1 MKSVH
6 NKFGGPGLRSCRS
19 SNVSPIGSGA
29 GCAEWAGILARVFQ
43 RLQILMDTLHI
54 WHLARCMTFFS
65 KTHCLQKDD
74 GLSQPLRS
82 NTTLPCNL
90 PSSIALKTSFNLS
103 IFSILK

>member
-6 NKFGGPGLRSCRS
+6 NKFGGPALRSCRS
-19 SNVSPIGSGA
+19 SSPIGSGV
-29 GCAEWAGILARVFQ
+29 GCAEWAGILAKG
-43 RLQILMDTLHI
+43 LSATTNPYGYTS
-54 WHLARCMTFFS
+54 HLALGPVHDVFS